1 MASHD
6 DLGALNC
13 HQTSDV
19 IPGNL
24 KTFTFHCRNVVIRLT
39 CNEPSKEAA
48 ENSKPPYTSSSIEW
62 PKKRKLAVLMVNSNP
77 STLKSYTSRSAPSAW
92 G

>member
-13 HQTSDV
+13 HRTSDA
-19 IPGNL
+19 ISGNL

-39 CNEPSKEAA
+39 CNEPSKEAV
-48 ENSKPPYTSSSIEW
+48 ENFQAALHVILHRMTVEGAQTGGTQD
-62 PKKRKLAVLMVNSNP
+62 R
-77 STLKSYTSRSAPSAW
+77 
-92 G
+92 